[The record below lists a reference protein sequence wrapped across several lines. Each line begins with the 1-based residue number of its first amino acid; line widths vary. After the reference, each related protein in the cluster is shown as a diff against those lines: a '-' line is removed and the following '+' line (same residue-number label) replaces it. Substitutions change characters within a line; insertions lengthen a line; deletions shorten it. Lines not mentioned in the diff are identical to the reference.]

1 MPSFIYQAK
10 DKSGAPIKG
19 EIEAAG
25 IREAAAKLRD
35 QGLFIS
41 SLHPV
46 GEGSRA
52 AERKKRGK
60 GILGG
65 KVALRDLLL
74 FTRQFA
80 VLIRAGVN
88 LSACLKIMED
98 QAENPMLAEVI
109 TSIRRDV
116 ETGNPLYQ
124 SLERFPK
131 VFPSIYVH
139 MVEAGEAGG
148 QLETVLER
156 LAEYFEREFMLRKK
170 IIGALAYPLVIA
182 VVAVVAV
189 VLVMVL
195 IMPTFVKMF
204 MDAGIELP
212 APTKILIAVSNFL
225 GAYWYVLL
233 LLVVAAGT
241 GFHFYRKTSQG
252 RMTIDQF
259 LYRMKIIG
267 PVVQKTVVARFTRL
281 LATLLDSGVLIT
293 TSLEIVERA
302 VANAVIASSV
312 AKARLNL
319 TKGSG
324 LANPLADTGVYPAMV
339 TQMIAVGEETGELS
353 TMLNEIADFYE
364 KEAGYAVEGLT
375 AMIEPMVIVF
385 MGLAIGIIVVSVVL
399 PMMQISSGATLQT

>member
-1 MPSFIYQAK
+1 MPTFVYQAR
-10 DKSGAPIKG
+10 DRNGAISKG

-25 IREAAAKLRD
+25 IREAAAKLRE

-41 SLHPV
+41 SLQPAGAGRV
-46 GEGSRA
+46 Q
-52 AERKKRGK
+52 AEKKRAG
-60 GILGG
+60 GLGR

-88 LSACLKIMED
+88 LSSCLKIMEE
-98 QAENPMLAEVI
+98 QAENPLLAEVI
-109 TSIRRDV
+109 TGIRRDV
-116 ETGNPLYQ
+116 ETGNPLHEA
-124 SLERFPK
+124 LARFPK
-131 VFPSIYVH
+131 VFPSIYIH

-156 LAEYFEREFMLRKK
+156 LADYFEREFMLRKK
-170 IIGALAYPLVIA
+170 IVGALAYPLVIA
-182 VVAVVAV
+182 VVAVIAV
-189 VLVMVL
+189 ILVMVL
-195 IMPTFVKMF
+195 IMPTFVEMF

-212 APTKILIAVSNFL
+212 TATKILIAVSNFL

-233 LLVVAAGT
+233 LFLAAAVVGLRY
-241 GFHFYRKTSQG
+241 YRKTPQG
-252 RMTIDQF
+252 KMNIDRL

-267 PVVQKTVVARFTRL
+267 PVVQKTVIARFTRL
-281 LATLLDSGVLIT
+281 LATLLDSGILIT

-302 VANAVIASSV
+302 VDNGVIASSI
-312 AKARLNL
+312 AQARLNL

-324 LANPLADTGVYPAMV
+324 LAGPLAETGVYPAMV

-353 TMLNEIADFYE
+353 TMLNEVADFYE

-375 AMIEPMVIVF
+375 SMIEPLIIIF
-385 MGLAIGIIVVSVVL
+385 MGLVIGVIVIAVIV
-399 PMMQISSGATLQT
+399 PMMQISSGATI

>member
-1 MPSFIYQAK
+1 MPTFVYQAR
-10 DKSGAPIKG
+10 DRNGAVSRG

-25 IREAAAKLRD
+25 IREAAAKLRE

-41 SLHPV
+41 SLQPAGAGRV
-46 GEGSRA
+46 QTE
-52 AERKKRGK
+52 KKGAGGRG
-60 GILGG
+60 GR
-65 KVALRDLLL
+65 VVLRDLLL

-98 QAENPMLAEVI
+98 QAENPALAEVI
-109 TSIRRDV
+109 AGIRRDV
-116 ETGNPLYQ
+116 ETGNPLHQ
-124 SLERFPK
+124 ALERFPK
-131 VFPSIYVH
+131 IFPSIYIH

-156 LAEYFEREFMLRKK
+156 LADYFEREFMLRKK
-170 IIGALAYPLVIA
+170 ITGALAYPLVIA
-182 VVAVVAV
+182 VVAVIAV

-195 IMPTFVKMF
+195 IMPVFVEMF
-204 MDAGIELP
+204 TDAGVELP
-212 APTKILIAVSNFL
+212 VATKILIAVSNFL
-225 GAYWYVLL
+225 GAYWYLL
-233 LLVVAAGT
+233 LLFVVAAGV
-241 GFHFYRKTSQG
+241 GFNYYRKTPQG
-252 RMTIDQF
+252 KMKIDQI

-267 PVVQKTVVARFTRL
+267 PVVQKTVIARFTRL
-281 LATLLDSGVLIT
+281 LATLLDSGILIT

-302 VANAVIASSV
+302 VDNGVIASSV

-324 LANPLADTGVYPAMV
+324 LASPLAATGVYPAMV

-375 AMIEPMVIVF
+375 SMIEPMVIIL
-385 MGLAIGIIVVSVVL
+385 MGLAVGVIVIAVVI
-399 PMMQISSGATLQT
+399 PMMQISSGATL

>member
-1 MPSFIYQAK
+1 VEKVPSFVYQVR
-10 DKSGAPIKG
+10 DRNGAISRG

-41 SLHPV
+41 SLRPA
-46 GEGSRA
+46 GESRA
-52 AERKKRGK
+52 QSERKGA
-60 GILGG
+60 GG
-65 KVALRDLLL
+65 RVRRIALRDLLL

-88 LSACLKIMED
+88 LSACLKIMEE
-98 QAENPMLAEVI
+98 QAENPLLAEVI
-109 TSIRRDV
+109 TGIRRDV
-116 ETGNPLYQ
+116 ESGNPLHQ
-124 SLERFPK
+124 ALERFPK
-131 VFPSIYVH
+131 VFPSIYIH
-139 MVEAGEAGG
+139 MVEAGETGG

-170 IIGALAYPLVIA
+170 IIGALAYPVVIA
-182 VVAVVAV
+182 VVAVIAV

-195 IMPTFVKMF
+195 IMPVFVEMF
-204 MDAGIELP
+204 TEAGVELP
-212 APTKILIAVSNFL
+212 GPTKVLIAISNFL
-225 GAYWYVLL
+225 SAYWYLFL
-233 LLVVAAGT
+233 FLAVAAGV
-241 GFHFYRKTSQG
+241 GFNFYRKTPQG
-252 RMTIDQF
+252 KMAIDRL

-267 PVVQKTVVARFTRL
+267 PVVQKTVVARFSRL
-281 LATLLDSGVLIT
+281 LATLLDSGILIT

-302 VANAVIASSV
+302 VANGVIASSV
-312 AKARLNL
+312 AKARVNL

-324 LANPLADTGVYPAMV
+324 LAGPLADTGVYPAMV

-375 AMIEPMVIVF
+375 AMIEPAVIIL
-385 MGLAIGIIVVSVVL
+385 MGLAVGVIVISVVM
-399 PMMQISSGATLQT
+399 PMMQLSSGAAL